1 MSNIKDWNVELESKI
16 SEHIQMYSDKIRKLM
31 DLAELY
37 NISVDIDCLIADLE
51 KAKQKFRDK

>member
-1 MSNIKDWNVELESKI
+1 MPVIQDWNVELESKI

-51 KAKQKFRDK
+51 KAQQKFRDK

>member
-1 MSNIKDWNVELESKI
+1 MPVSQDWNATILKPKI

-37 NISVDIDCLIADLE
+37 NISVDIDCLIADLVKAQ
-51 KAKQKFRDK
+51 KAKQK

>member
-1 MSNIKDWNVELESKI
+1 MTVSQDWNVELESKI

-31 DLAELY
+31 GLAALY

-51 KAKQKFRDK
+51 KAQKEKQK

>member
-1 MSNIKDWNVELESKI
+1 MPISQDWNVELESKI

-51 KAKQKFRDK
+51 KAQQKFRDK

>member
-1 MSNIKDWNVELESKI
+1 MPISQDWNVELESKI

-31 DLAELY
+31 GLAELY

-51 KAKQKFRDK
+51 KAQQKFRDK

>member
-1 MSNIKDWNVELESKI
+1 MPVSQDWNVELESKI

-51 KAKQKFRDK
+51 KAQQKFRDK